1 MFKEDPCPCLEN
13 FIVDKSL
20 ANIDINKPP
29 DMEGWVEVSHP
40 VVHDGQQPVDW
51 AHDPLH
57 GDAEQQQREG
67 DPEQRIDHAEHL
79 PRGGER
85 GLLAVTCTPKQ
96 LQVKSVL
103 KWKQ

>member
-1 MFKEDPCPCLEN
+1 M
-13 FIVDKSL
+13 
-20 ANIDINKPP
+20 
-29 DMEGWVEVSHP
+29 SHP

-57 GDAEQQQREG
+57 GDAEQQQRER
-67 DPEQRIDHAEHL
+67 DPQQRVDHAEHL

-96 LQVKSVL
+96 QQVKSVL
-103 KWKQ
+103 NVKAVKVVVGAFSVTQLQTSKRFV

>member
-1 MFKEDPCPCLEN
+1 M
-13 FIVDKSL
+13 
-20 ANIDINKPP
+20 
-29 DMEGWVEVSHP
+29 SHP

-67 DPEQRIDHAEHL
+67 DPQQRVDHAEHL

-85 GLLAVTCTPKQ
+85 GLLAVTCTSKQ

-103 KWKQ
+103 NVKAVEVGSSGLLGD